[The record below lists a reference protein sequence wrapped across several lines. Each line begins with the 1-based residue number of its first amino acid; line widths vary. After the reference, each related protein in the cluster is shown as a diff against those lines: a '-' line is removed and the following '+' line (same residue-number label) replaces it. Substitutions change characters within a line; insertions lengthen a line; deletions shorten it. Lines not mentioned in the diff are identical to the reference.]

1 MEFKLNL
8 LETRRGRKLLL
19 TLLYFTEGAPI
30 GFIWWAL
37 PTLLRSEKVP
47 VEEITGLTA
56 LLVLPWT
63 LKFLW
68 APLVDALRS
77 PLWGFR
83 AWILS
88 AQLLMGLTLLP
99 LMAVNPA
106 EDIFLLK
113 ILLLIHALSAAT
125 QDIAID
131 ALAISTTRADERGLL
146 NGCMQAGMLLG
157 RSLFGGGAL
166 LISSMFGW
174 KGIILG
180 LTACI
185 LASCSA
191 LLFVREATTP
201 RSSEAR
207 YGVHLQSAL
216 GASTT
221 WWALGFALVSA
232 AAFEAAGALAGP
244 FLIDRQAPKETIGL
258 FFALPAVAA
267 TLIGGLAGG
276 KISDLYGRLRS
287 VAIFL
292 VGFASTV
299 FALGVVDGFQND
311 ATSPFVL
318 FGVYTI
324 LYFWIGLFTAAS
336 YAMFMDLTD
345 PKIGATQ
352 FSAFMAATN
361 GCEAWSAW
369 AGGQLTAWNGYAAG
383 FFTMSAVSFAS
394 LPLLR
399 ALSPKRRVEA

>member
-1 MEFKLNL
+1 MNL
-8 LETRRGRKLLL
+8 LESRRGRKLLL

-47 VEEITGLTA
+47 VAEITGLTA

-68 APLVDALRS
+68 APLVDSLRS
-77 PLWGFR
+77 PRWGFR
-83 AWILS
+83 AWILT

-99 LMAVNPA
+99 LIAVNPA
-106 EDIFLLK
+106 EDFFLLRVF
-113 ILLLIHALSAAT
+113 LLIHAFSAAT

-131 ALAISTTRADERGLL
+131 ALAISTTGPDERGLL

-166 LISSMFGW
+166 LISSIFGW

-185 LASCSA
+185 LTSCSA
-191 LLFVREATTP
+191 LLFVREPAIS

-207 YGVHLQSAL
+207 YGVHLQAAL

-221 WWALGFALVSA
+221 WWALGFALISA

-244 FLIDRQAPKETIGL
+244 FLIDRQAPKESIGF
-258 FFALPAVAA
+258 FFAVPVVAA

-276 KISDLYGRLRS
+276 KISDRFGRLRS

-299 FALGVVDGFQND
+299 LALGAVEGFHND

-399 ALSPKRRVEA
+399 ALSPKRR